1 MARLISYKAR
11 DENRY
16 STFLENST
24 NTQNS
29 TNRESVFLND
39 FTNFNQF
46 KLCEPP
52 PKGTKS
58 VRGATQKKSKKILES
73 CCGCCGGKKTPK
85 DHPAYSY
92 DIDMKIAQLQQ
103 GRYNVAGTLKTE
115 MAAPGKKS
123 NYKEWLWNDSL
134 RSDSD
139 KFLETLEY
147 DDLFITR
154 SLKRMKKIVK
164 VRPIAY
170 RQMGGSSVS
179 VTIDVPDRNCCFCH
193 FRRSKCS

>member
-1 MARLISYKAR
+1 MAQLISYKAR

-16 STFLENST
+16 STFLENTT

-29 TNRESVFLND
+29 TNRESVFAND
-39 FTNFNQF
+39 FANFNQF
-46 KLCEPP
+46 KLCA
-52 PKGTKS
+52 TATSARNTVKS
-58 VRGATQKKSKKILES
+58 STTTWTAIF
-73 CCGCCGGKKTPK
+73 CCCLRRRLRRPK
-85 DHPAYSY
+85 DHPPYTY
-92 DIDMKIAQLQQ
+92 DIDLKIAQLQE
-103 GRYNVAGTLKTE
+103 GRYNAGGTLKTE
-115 MAAPGKKS
+115 MAAPGKKPTR
-123 NYKEWLWNDSL
+123 EWLWNDSL

-170 RQMGGSSVS
+170 RQMGGQIFY
-179 VTIDVPDRNCCFCH
+179 TALL
-193 FRRSKCS
+193 

>member
-1 MARLISYKAR
+1 MARLVSYKTR

-16 STFLENST
+16 STFVDNTT

-39 FTNFNQF
+39 LANFNHF
-46 KLCEPP
+46 KLCEPA
-52 PKGTKS
+52 TKS
-58 VRGATQKKSKKILES
+58 VRFKRQSTKTFGSATFCCCCSKRNPNEQ
-73 CCGCCGGKKTPK
+73 P
-85 DHPAYSY
+85 PYSY
-92 DIDMKIAQLQQ
+92 DIDLKIAQLQE
-103 GRYNVAGTLKTE
+103 GRYNAGGTLKTE
-115 MAAPGKKS
+115 MASPGKKPT
-123 NYKEWLWNDSL
+123 YKEWLWNDSL

-154 SLKRMKKIVK
+154 SLKRMKKMVK

-170 RQMGGSSVS
+170 RQMGG
-179 VTIDVPDRNCCFCH
+179 
-193 FRRSKCS
+193 